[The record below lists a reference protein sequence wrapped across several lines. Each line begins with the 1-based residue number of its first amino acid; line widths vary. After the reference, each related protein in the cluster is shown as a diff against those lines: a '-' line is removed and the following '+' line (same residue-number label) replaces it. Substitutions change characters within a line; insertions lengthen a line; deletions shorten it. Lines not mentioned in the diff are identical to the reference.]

1 MDSIE
6 FLSDRA
12 NPHIDPVLSI
22 WEWQIPV
29 YLFLGG
35 LVAGIMII
43 GAAQELLWPKKW
55 DRKLSVICAIA
66 AAAALSIGML
76 ALLLD
81 LSHKL
86 YVFRFY
92 MAFKPLS
99 PMSWGSWILIF
110 VYPLFVLW
118 LLGSLDEIQVFN
130 YALDTQEI
138 AALYNEVFDRAFCL
152 GLSDEAK
159 AADLNGDC
167 QVNLADFAD
176 IARDWLNCGLYPES
190 GCNL

>member
-66 AAAALSIGML
+66 AAAALSLGML

-81 LSHKL
+81 LSHKT

-92 MAFKPLS
+92 LAFKPLS

-110 VYPLFVLW
+110 VYPLFALW
-118 LLGSLDEIQVFN
+118 LLGSLDEKSLPGIVKGSRLLMKLREVGLQRRRPLLGSLVVLGVLLGI
-130 YALDTQEI
+130 YTGILLQALMARPLWATG
-138 AALYNEVFDRAFCL
+138 LL
-152 GLSDEAK
+152 GPQGRL
-159 AADLNGDC
+159 
-167 QVNLADFAD
+167 
-176 IARDWLNCGLYPES
+176 
-190 GCNL
+190 